1 MMTSRSLLAGLL
13 IGLCASVASGQDT
26 PVDKGKQVYDYWC
39 ATCHGPGRGKPGT
52 IALAAKYKGS
62 DRPALL
68 EDRTDLTAQGIRLF
82 VRNGV
87 SIMPMFRKTEISDA
101 DLDAMAAFL
110 TRRSTPPPGAPAT
123 PRQP

>member
-1 MMTSRSLLAGLL
+1 MMTSRSLLAGVL
-13 IGLCASVASGQDT
+13 IGLCGSAASAQNA

-52 IALAAKYKGS
+52 MALATKYKGG

-68 EDRTDLTAQGIRLF
+68 SDRTDLTPQSIRFF
-82 VRNGV
+82 VRNGI
-87 SIMPMFRKTEISDA
+87 SIMPMFRKTEVSDA
-101 DLDAMAAFL
+101 DLDAMAAYL
-110 TRRSTPPPGAPAT
+110 TRRSAPPPGGPAT

>member
-1 MMTSRSLLAGLL
+1 MMTSRSLLAGVLVV
-13 IGLCASVASGQDT
+13 LCTSAVSAQNAPADT
-26 PVDKGKQVYDYWC
+26 GKKVYDYWC

-52 IALAAKYKGS
+52 IALAAKYKGG

-68 EDRTDLTAQGIRLF
+68 ADRTDLTVQGIRFF
-82 VRNGV
+82 VRNGI

-101 DLDAMAAFL
+101 DLDAMAAYL
-110 TRRSTPPPGAPAT
+110 TRRSTPGPTAA